1 MDALSQSDH
10 DAGIGASRPVRLE
23 QADPPAL
30 RPAIAGVQQMSSR
43 GLDAE
48 MRQDLL
54 DEFLSFRTIITAK
67 HQEILHSFD
76 LLTQKMKAA
85 PCDADSK
92 PGSRSV
98 SISIPPSQ
106 VLPAASTLGSHAREV
121 RPDPPA
127 SPPSK
132 LRVKAPARKSKTTS
146 ALSAPED
153 DMPKRKTSV
162 RSAEEPVS
170 VKMAVVQHKGSE
182 KGSADSVGL
191 PGQLPEALADM
202 KSDEE
207 DTNFDAVVPARNARR
222 AKTAKQHLPTLSA
235 KRRTSWLIRSQRVS
249 PQQDRNAPVKLS
261 RDEKAEAKKAGELA
275 HGGGGL
281 LANFH
286 AEYSPTLVLKNAAVG
301 HSSDLAQHRVKNRCA
316 TIVVNPWFERLAL
329 TMVILNAVEMAMD
342 VELNRNLF
350 GYLSGAS
357 PVFAVTQNVFCVFF
371 LTELVLRYLGHGG
384 LRQSFQDAW
393 LCFETLLTL
402 LMILETWVLPALEAL
417 QFTSLSATAAN
428 TASSLRFARV
438 LRVLRTVRL
447 ARLVK
452 FMPELMILIKG
463 MMVACRSVFFTL
475 LLLLILTVIFGIN
488 FMEFSR
494 GTALEALYFDTLWN
508 TVGTLIL
515 HCILPDQ
522 EVFFRSVA
530 TENEPLAGLVLLFIL
545 LGSFT
550 VMNMLL
556 GVLVEAVKTVTLIE
570 RENLDAEVA
579 RKVLWNMLD
588 KDGSED
594 DERLITRQ
602 EFENLLSKKKAAK
615 ALVSIGVDV
624 MAAADIGKLLFEEDE
639 AILFL
644 DFMSAMLTLRGS
656 NKTTVKDIVELR
668 KWVAEE
674 FLKVHSLVGE
684 LCGFLAEHL
693 EPLEPAEPP
702 QDSLRRDVTADLE

>member
-1 MDALSQSDH
+1 
-10 DAGIGASRPVRLE
+10 
-23 QADPPAL
+23 
-30 RPAIAGVQQMSSR
+30 
-43 GLDAE
+43 
-48 MRQDLL
+48 
-54 DEFLSFRTIITAK
+54 
-67 HQEILHSFD
+67 
-76 LLTQKMKAA
+76 
-85 PCDADSK
+85 
-92 PGSRSV
+92 
-98 SISIPPSQ
+98 
-106 VLPAASTLGSHAREV
+106 
-121 RPDPPA
+121 
-127 SPPSK
+127 
-132 LRVKAPARKSKTTS
+132 
-146 ALSAPED
+146 
-153 DMPKRKTSV
+153 MPKRKTSV

-207 DTNFDAVVPARNARR
+207 DTNFDAVVPGRNARR

-602 EFENLLSKKKAAK
+602 EFENLLSKKAAK

-702 QDSLRRDVTADLE
+702 QGSLRRDVTADLE

>member
-1 MDALSQSDH
+1 
-10 DAGIGASRPVRLE
+10 
-23 QADPPAL
+23 
-30 RPAIAGVQQMSSR
+30 
-43 GLDAE
+43 
-48 MRQDLL
+48 
-54 DEFLSFRTIITAK
+54 
-67 HQEILHSFD
+67 
-76 LLTQKMKAA
+76 
-85 PCDADSK
+85 
-92 PGSRSV
+92 
-98 SISIPPSQ
+98 
-106 VLPAASTLGSHAREV
+106 
-121 RPDPPA
+121 
-127 SPPSK
+127 
-132 LRVKAPARKSKTTS
+132 
-146 ALSAPED
+146 
-153 DMPKRKTSV
+153 MPKRKTSV